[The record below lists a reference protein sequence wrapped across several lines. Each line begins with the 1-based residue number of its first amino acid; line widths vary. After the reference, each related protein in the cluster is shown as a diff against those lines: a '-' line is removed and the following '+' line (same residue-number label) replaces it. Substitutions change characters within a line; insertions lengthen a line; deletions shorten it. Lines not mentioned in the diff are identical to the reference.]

1 MKKKN
6 NREIIILMGI
16 IIGVL
21 LVLCVL
27 FATNKITLNNNPNQ
41 DKINNKTNN
50 NNQSKEEENTNSY
63 TINYKEETYT
73 TKNKEDIENT
83 NNKRNVITIENKNN
97 PNAASLIE
105 NKLNEISDKMWEDI
119 KKVADE
125 SNENPST
132 GLGVNYLIETGEIT
146 NNRLTFIVNTVGSF
160 GGVPWNN
167 NEGYNFDATTGNLL
181 KLTDLG
187 TGVFDYIYN
196 QSITQIEKN
205 NTESSCLEE
214 DWKDRVKT
222 ELNKDGNWYFTKDG
236 IKVIFPKYS
245 LACGAEGSKFIDISK
260 NDINPYLNDQ
270 YKIK

>member
-1 MKKKN
+1 M
-6 NREIIILMGI
+6 
-16 IIGVL
+16 
-21 LVLCVL
+21 
-27 FATNKITLNNNPNQ
+27 
-41 DKINNKTNN
+41 
-50 NNQSKEEENTNSY
+50 
-63 TINYKEETYT
+63 
-73 TKNKEDIENT
+73 
-83 NNKRNVITIENKNN
+83 ITIENKNN

-125 SNENPST
+125 SDENPST
-132 GLGVNYLIETGEIT
+132 GLGVNYLIKTGEVT

-160 GGVPWNN
+160 GGVSWDN

-181 KLTDLG
+181 KLTNLG

-260 NDINPYLNDQ
+260 NDINSYLNDQ

>member
-1 MKKKN
+1 MGV
-6 NREIIILMGI
+6 IIVIL
-16 IIGVL
+16 V
-21 LVLCVL
+21 VLCTL
-27 FATNKITLNNNPNQ
+27 FATNKITLNNNSNQ

-105 NKLNEISDKMWEDI
+105 NKLNEISDKMWEEI
-119 KKVADE
+119 KNMADD
-125 SNENPST
+125 SNENSST
-132 GLGVNYLIETGEIT
+132 GLGVSYLIETGEIT

-160 GGVPWNN
+160 GGVSWDN
-167 NEGYNFDATTGNLL
+167 NEGYNFDATTGILL
-181 KLTDLG
+181 KLTNLG

-245 LACGAEGSKFIDISK
+245 LACGAEGSKFINISK
-260 NDINPYLNDQ
+260 KDINSYLNDQ